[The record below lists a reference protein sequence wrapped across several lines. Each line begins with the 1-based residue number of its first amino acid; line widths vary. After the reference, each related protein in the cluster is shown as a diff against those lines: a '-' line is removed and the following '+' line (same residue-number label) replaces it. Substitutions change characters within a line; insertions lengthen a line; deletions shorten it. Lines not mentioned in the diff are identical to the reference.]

1 MTDKNKRGMSRR
13 KGDEYQ
19 DVTALRF
26 ALENYIARKSFRM
39 FLEYEKAGN
48 LDDIVLFQETNIGA
62 YQVKYA
68 VNPLAVYGPDDLI
81 NPESKVYLG
90 KLADS
95 WNALRKEFP
104 DLSLTVYL
112 CSNRG
117 LDSALFDLVTG
128 DGAFKPGVIKDRRRG
143 NAKKLRSDLA
153 SASGL
158 DVDSFSLFLADFQF
172 HVRRPTLP
180 ELELHIQT
188 ALLDRELGISDTAIF
203 LDLKEAMKQ
212 NAMDSR
218 DPVTFES
225 IDKLLERLQ
234 SKLLVPQVFPVNQ
247 DHFVERKSFS
257 NQLDDVLPQTDGEY
271 LIVTGLPGSG
281 KSTSLTTYFR
291 ELDRNSWEVFN
302 YYCFVDVNDN
312 AQKMRV
318 RADSLR
324 ENLLNEFH
332 RKYPDVLKRRYD
344 YSESN
349 FLICLKKLAEYFVEQ
364 GRKFVIFL
372 DGLDH
377 AERLSPEIRDTV
389 VSALPSDV
397 PEGVVIVVGTQELH
411 TWPHFL
417 KRAKE
422 IPGTHVRMPL
432 FTTSETQDYLVNKRG
447 ISGLLHADI
456 VDIHRKCEGLPLYLR
471 YAAEIILSNDAVSDR
486 IASLTPATGGDI
498 RNYYRLLWE
507 EFDRV
512 EMGNARHLCAVMACL
527 RFSVHRNELHAI
539 QKSLIRPQFEDA
551 YKYISHLLRD
561 SDDRLAV
568 FHNSFREF
576 TLSQLDADW
585 IQEIKSNIVDF
596 LKTGKDSPKWFE
608 HVFEYCYEVGDYE
621 YILKNVDADFVDRA
635 LLRFRPSEDIVDAF
649 HWGVESAYKQGNIVQ
664 LSRLGT
670 LKFRTGERLKH
681 YLDRALLA
689 DVLLAL
695 GREQDVI
702 SFAYSPEADRWIVD
716 NHTSLAVMLA
726 LAEKGRLELGRKF
739 FDVFTNEFRGIHSDS
754 SDGTDD
760 ARSQIIG
767 IARCLGIYSEQQARP
782 LRWLSRIEFSPGIL
796 ERTDSYAPGYAPHLA
811 AYIDALVQFG
821 HTSKWDRLKRVKKIF
836 PNRLVRYL
844 LIRALARY
852 ACIDELRTAVAEYV
866 EQEHPRGNVELAYYA
881 AQTGMPSSEVS
892 AIAGFIETPKVDR
905 PKRLKLMSDPVLMQY
920 AYSFVILGYEDNESS
935 YRNLC
940 ETIGTSQTLW
950 NCALRHLLEACYC
963 IGLSF
968 RHDQRD
974 WYAEACESIDILV
987 NAERGDGERIVELID
1002 LFRDVLQ
1009 FTIGSLTKEIQER
1022 FPERLDAWIE
1032 KLISLRDSF
1041 LWNTH
1046 FGISES
1052 REDYDFEL
1060 SLWAALANH
1069 SMVRPKLAPILK
1081 SCAATYEESTLLKG
1095 DSRPRH
1101 FLWLAAIMAKCG
1113 MREDAEK
1120 WLNYGIRSSLIYGYR
1135 KDTTLSHL
1143 IDVLRL
1149 VNQHQPEMALER
1161 CARVLWMVKWMPHLT
1176 DGRGTKHFTEE
1187 AFSAVLV
1194 VSRQAA
1200 FELLRHFSHSI
1211 ARWKMENCLEE
1222 YLLSAKDGDPE
1233 YLWCLTESFTNQNT
1247 TAKARRHIVELVR
1260 RSCSE
1265 DIQRT
1270 FEDRYRHFVLTEVAP
1285 GHWPDDLKDEFSIPS
1300 NPDGDEGDDVPR
1312 GGGTP
1317 SSFILDGESIIEE
1330 DIAEICRTSFSEFLE
1345 TLEKLKTQNDRFYEP
1360 ELFDEILRHHIA
1372 KARSLEELITIKDYV
1387 ELRGSIERPTL
1398 IAGLA
1403 ERFLDFGEQETA
1415 IKCFG
1420 LAYACDYDWNPWRSN
1435 AKYLTAVAKQNREA
1449 AETYLLRKC
1458 YNSATGSG
1466 GGYVTSPFAAAG
1478 LDVLNEPCL
1487 LEAVFN
1493 DHLTHCESMFAQLPQ
1508 GNDYVWLKECAE
1520 PDFDENQR
1528 ILQFSLEEL
1537 GTQEIDLGERL
1548 IRALA
1553 RLAIAR
1559 PQSAIPPLISKAL
1572 SSSGR
1577 ILRRLLMILHTL
1589 AAQRPDL
1596 LVSHQQKL
1604 SYILDREDFLC
1615 RQTAMYILQRIREVS
1630 PLESSVANA
1639 IQRIDRIYSAT
1650 VSYPTYRLSSSP
1662 SASFSHFLRQHT
1674 LLDFLDQVNLAEKIL
1689 QVSPGSLGA
1698 AIEEHLG
1705 AQDWSMYEERSR
1717 IKDDWDGRVHP
1728 QGWPIVWITTEFHE
1742 LATDAVWS
1750 ILNEAAAKMKLS
1762 HDQIHWLWQTTQAVD
1777 PEYIVRGIM
1786 TRPLDIKMLRVIDK
1800 GAWFKELD
1808 EMEAFQIGND
1818 GLEEQ
1823 SADWITVFEQRILR
1837 EEDER
1842 SHVPYSQELMSQAT
1856 LIPLQVYGGSH
1867 ALEELEFAVEPIMP
1881 HWAMPVTLEQARDIL
1896 LNRGVA
1902 SLNVNDDC
1910 FPLIAEHPN
1919 PRTFFGYWS
1928 VCTLA
1933 SFIIEE
1939 FNLVFEGFDLTKEG
1953 RVVAKYEVW
1962 QEGYQNSAYTRNK
1975 ISFGVRLRVRR
1986 DFLTDVCRRYR
1997 RVLGIRIDETRA
2009 FRKYPEN
2016 RDPDTEKDSRRY
2028 VIYHL

>member
-1 MTDKNKRGMSRR
+1 MTDKSKRGMSRR

-26 ALENYIARKSFRM
+26 ALENYIARKPFQM

-81 NPESKVYLG
+81 NPESKVYLK

-128 DGAFKPGVIKDRRRG
+128 DGVFKPEVIKDRRRG
-143 NAKKLRSDLA
+143 NAKELRSDLA

-158 DVDSFSLFLADFQF
+158 DAESFSQFLTDFQF

-188 ALLDRELGISDTAIF
+188 VLLDRELGISDTAIF

-257 NQLDDVLPQTDGEY
+257 NQLDDVLPQIDGGY

-291 ELDRNSWEVFN
+291 ELDRDSWEVFN

-318 RADSLR
+318 RAESLR

-332 RKYPDVLKRRYD
+332 RRYPDVLQRRYD

-377 AERLSPEIRDTV
+377 AERLAPEIRDTV

-397 PEGVVIVVGTQELH
+397 PESVVIVVGTQELH

-422 IPGTHVRMPL
+422 TPGTHVRMPL

-447 ISGLLHADI
+447 ISGLSHAEI

-471 YAAEIILSNDAVSDR
+471 YAAEIILSNDAVSDGM
-486 IASLTPATGGDI
+486 ASLTPATGGDI

-507 EFDRV
+507 EIDRV
-512 EMGNARHLCAVMACL
+512 KMGNARHLCAVMACL
-527 RFSVHRNELHAI
+527 RFSVHRKELCAI
-539 QKSLIRPQFEDA
+539 QKSLSRPQFEDA

-576 TLSQLDADW
+576 TVSQLDEDW

-596 LKTGKDSPKWFE
+596 LKSGRDSPKWFG

-621 YILKNVDADFVDRA
+621 YILENVDADFVDRA
-635 LLRFRPSEDIVDAF
+635 LLYCRPSEEVMDAF
-649 HWGVESAYKQGNIVQ
+649 HWAVESAHKQKSIVQ
-664 LSRLGT
+664 LSRLGI
-670 LKFRTGERLKH
+670 LKSRNWDRLKH
-681 YLDRALLA
+681 ILDRTLLA
-689 DVLLAL
+689 EALLAL
-695 GREQDVI
+695 GREFDVI
-702 SFAYSPEADRWIVD
+702 GFVYSAETNRWMVD
-716 NHTSLAVMLA
+716 KSTALNVIIA
-726 LAEKGRLELGRKF
+726 LAKRGKLGLGRKLF
-739 FDVFTNEFRGIHSDS
+739 RAFMNEFWETHSD
-754 SDGTDD
+754 DEDD
-760 ARSQIIG
+760 PNDSGSQIIS
-767 IARCLGIYSEQQARP
+767 IAQCLGIYTDCHEQP
-782 LRWLSRIEFSPGIL
+782 LQWLSQFRFTPRIIDPID
-796 ERTDSYAPGYAPHLA
+796 RYAPGYAPHLA

-821 HTSKWDRLKRVKKIF
+821 HSPKWSQLRNERKFF
-836 PNRLVRYL
+836 PNNLVRYL
-844 LIRALARY
+844 LIRSLAHHGQVEDLL
-852 ACIDELRTAVAEYV
+852 AAVSEY
-866 EQEHPRGNVELAYYA
+866 EDQEKPRGNVELAYYA
-881 AQTGMPSSEVS
+881 AKAGMPISKVSE
-892 AIAGFIETPKVDR
+892 IAGVIEPPESQM
-905 PKRLKLMSDPVLMQY
+905 PKRLELMTDAVLRKY
-920 AYSFVILGYEDNESS
+920 GYSFVILGFEDNKSS
-935 YRNLC
+935 YRNLF
-940 ETIGTSQTLW
+940 EKIGASGTLW
-950 NCALRHLLEACYC
+950 NSTLRHLLTACFC
-963 IGLSF
+963 IGQSF
-968 RHDQRD
+968 RHDGSD
-974 WYAEACESIDILV
+974 WYPEACESINILV
-987 NAERGDGERIVELID
+987 KAEQGDGERIFTLIGS
-1002 LFRDVLQ
+1002 LKDVMRL
-1009 FTIGSLTKEIQER
+1009 TIGSLTEEIQKS
-1022 FPERLDAWIE
+1022 FPDRQDAWME
-1032 KLISLRDSF
+1032 VLSSLRDSC
-1041 LWNTH
+1041 LWNRH
-1046 FGISES
+1046 FGISEHTQDFS
-1052 REDYDFEL
+1052 FEL
-1060 SLWAALANH
+1060 SLWEILAENTQVH
-1069 SMVRPKLAPILK
+1069 PKLAPILK
-1081 SCAATYEESTLLKG
+1081 RCAATFENPTLLKG
-1095 DSRPRH
+1095 ESRSSDS
-1101 FLWLAAIMAKCG
+1101 LKLAAILANCG
-1113 MREDAEK
+1113 MREDAK
-1120 WLNYGIRSSLIYGYR
+1120 QWLTYGIRSSLTYGYH
-1135 KDTTLSHL
+1135 KDFTLSFL
-1143 IDVLRL
+1143 LDDLKL
-1149 VNQHQPEMALER
+1149 VNKHHPNAAFER
-1161 CARVLWMVKWMPHLT
+1161 FARVLWMVKWMPHFT
-1176 DGRGTKHFTEE
+1176 DNDGTRYFEQE
-1187 AFSAVLV
+1187 VFSAVLAIN
-1194 VSRQAA
+1194 RQVA
-1200 FELLRHFSHSI
+1200 LDLIGHFSKTTE
-1211 ARWKMENCLEE
+1211 RWKMENCLEE
-1222 YLLSAKDGDPE
+1222 YLLSSVDGDYE
-1233 YLWCLTESFTNQNT
+1233 YLWCFSELFTDQT
-1247 TAKARRHIVELVR
+1247 VAAKVRKHIVDLVR
-1260 RSCSE
+1260 NSCPD
-1265 DIQRT
+1265 DIQRDI
-1270 FEDRYRHFVLTEVAP
+1270 EARYRHCVLTEVAP
-1285 GHWPDDLKDEFSIPS
+1285 GHWPGEFKDEFSIPS
-1300 NPDGDEGDDVPR
+1300 APEDEYEDDFKENDI
-1312 GGGTP
+1312 GP
-1317 SSFILDGESIIEE
+1317 SEFVLDGACITKEGIA
-1330 DIAEICRTSFSEFLE
+1330 DICKKSFSEFLS
-1345 TLEKLKTQNDRFYEP
+1345 TLEKLESEYDNFYYP
-1360 ELFDEILRHHIA
+1360 NLIDDMLSYHIA
-1372 KARSLEELITIKDYV
+1372 NASSLEDLLLLKDYV
-1387 ELRGSIERPTL
+1387 ESQGRYQDPSFVEALG
-1398 IAGLA
+1398 
-1403 ERFLDFGEQETA
+1403 ERFLVLGDLDNA
-1415 IKCFG
+1415 IACFG
-1420 LAYACDYDWNPWRSN
+1420 IAYACRYDWRPWKSN
-1435 AKYLTAVAKQNREA
+1435 AKYLAAIAERDRGEA
-1449 AETYLLRKC
+1449 RKYLLKEC
-1458 YNSATGSG
+1458 HDSAARSE
-1466 GGYVTSPFAAAG
+1466 GGYDTPSIAAQG
-1478 LDVLNEPCL
+1478 LDVLGDSILIEV
-1487 LEAVFN
+1487 VFN
-1493 DHLTHCESMFAQLPQ
+1493 EFLTHCESMFALLPQ
-1508 GNDYVWLKECAE
+1508 DQDYAWLKEYSE
-1520 PDFDENQR
+1520 PLPNENDL
-1528 ILQFSLEEL
+1528 ILQSVIEEL

-1604 SYILDREDFLC
+1604 SCILDWEDFLS

-1630 PLESSVANA
+1630 TLESSVANA
-1639 IQRIDRIYSAT
+1639 IQRIDRTYSAT

-1662 SASFSHFLRQHT
+1662 SASFSDFFRQHT

-1698 AIEEHLG
+1698 AIEEYLG

-1742 LATDAVWS
+1742 LAADAVWS
-1750 ILNEAAAKMKLS
+1750 ILNQAAEKMKLS
-1762 HDQIHWLWQTTQAVD
+1762 HDQIHWLWQTTQIGD
-1777 PEYIVRGIM
+1777 PEYVVRGVM
-1786 TRPLDIKMLRVIDK
+1786 MRPPDIKRLRVTDEE
-1800 GAWFKELD
+1800 AWFKELD
-1808 EMEAFQIGND
+1808 EIEAFQIGND
-1818 GLEEQ
+1818 GPEEQ
-1823 SADWITVFEQRILR
+1823 GADWITVFERRILGQ
-1837 EEDER
+1837 ENEG
-1842 SHVPYSQELMSQAT
+1842 SHVPYSQKQVSQAT

-1867 ALEELEFAVEPIMP
+1867 ALDELELVVEPIMP

-1896 LNRGVA
+1896 LKSRSA
-1902 SLNVNDDC
+1902 SLNVNDDS
-1910 FPLIAEHPN
+1910 FPLIADHQN
-1919 PRTFFGYWS
+1919 PRSFLGYWS

-1933 SFIIEE
+1933 SFIIDE
-1939 FNLVFEGFDLTKEG
+1939 FNLVFEGFDLAKEG
-1953 RVVAKYEVW
+1953 NIVAKYEVW
-1962 QEGYQNSAYTRNK
+1962 QEGYQNGAYTRNRV
-1975 ISFGVRLRVRR
+1975 SFGVRLRVRR

-1997 RVLGIRIDETRA
+1997 RVLCIRIDETRA

-2016 RDPDTEKDSRRY
+2016 REPDTKKDSRRY